1 VDASRV
7 EKKKCMPCFGGI
19 PYATVFLEF
28 VSFIEMSDI
37 TRFHA
42 CG

>member
-7 EKKKCMPCFGGI
+7 EKKKCMPWFGGI
-19 PYATVFLEF
+19 PYATVFLQF
-28 VSFIEMSDI
+28 VSCIEMSDV
-37 TRFHA
+37 TRFDA